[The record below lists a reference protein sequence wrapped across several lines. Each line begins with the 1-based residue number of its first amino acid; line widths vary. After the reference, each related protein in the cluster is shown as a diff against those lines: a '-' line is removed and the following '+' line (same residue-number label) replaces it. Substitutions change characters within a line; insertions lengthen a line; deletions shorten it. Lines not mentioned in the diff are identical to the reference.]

1 MRLLWARNLRRI
13 DRIRTILVFRA
24 KHRMSA
30 TPHILVVDDD
40 PTIRDLL
47 ADYLSQREIRVTGVA
62 DGVAMHKALSE
73 SVVDLIVLDLK
84 LPTEDGMSI
93 ARRLRAQS
101 GIPIIILTGH
111 GDDVDRIMGLE
122 LGADD
127 YLTKPFNPRE
137 LLARIR
143 TILRRAQAHAAPE
156 PGNAPRARR
165 FAGWELDLRTRR
177 LTSPGGERVDL
188 THAEFGLLTA
198 LLGAPE
204 RVLSRDQLLEMSHGV
219 VDDDVFDRSVD
230 VQVLRLRR
238 KIESDPRHPQLIRT
252 QRGAGYYLAAK
263 VDSLP

>member
-1 MRLLWARNLRRI
+1 
-13 DRIRTILVFRA
+13 
-24 KHRMSA
+24 MSA

-40 PTIRDLL
+40 PAIRQLL
-47 ADYLSQREIRVTGVA
+47 ADYLGQRELRVTGVA
-62 DGVAMHKALSE
+62 DGAAMHKALSE
-73 SVVDLIVLDLK
+73 GVVDLVVLDLQ
-84 LPTEDGMSI
+84 LPAEDGMSI
-93 ARRLRAQS
+93 ARKLRAQS

-111 GDDVDRIMGLE
+111 GDEFDRIVGLE

-143 TILRRAQAHAAPE
+143 TILRRAQAHTRAE
-156 PGNAPRARR
+156 PGKALRARR
-165 FAGWELDLRTRR
+165 FAGWELELRTRR
-177 LTSPGGERVDL
+177 LTSPEGQRVDL

-204 RVLSRDQLLEMSHGV
+204 RVLSRDQLLEMSHGA

-238 KIESDPRHPQLIRT
+238 KIESDPRHPQLIKT
-252 QRGAGYYLAAK
+252 QRGAGYYFAAK
-263 VDSLP
+263 VDSVP